1 MKRPGFS
8 WRYALIIIGLI
19 VLAYL
24 VMDFNNRMGALR
36 RLSAQKEVVAA
47 QLEGQLSTQAY
58 LQTQIAYASSDDAVV
73 EWAYE
78 QGSMVRSGDIA
89 VVPVPPAGSTPA
101 PLPTTVAAT
110 THAPNWQFWL
120 WLFVDADRDG

>member
-8 WRYALIIIGLI
+8 WRYALIIVGLI

-36 RLSAQKEVVAA
+36 RLSAQRDVVAA
-47 QLEGQLSTQAY
+47 QLDGQLKTQAH
-58 LQTQIAYASSDDAVV
+58 LQTEIAYATSDEAVV
-73 EWAYE
+73 QWAYE
-78 QGSMVRSGDIA
+78 DGSMARSGDVA

-101 PLPTTVAAT
+101 PLPTTVVPAAQV
-110 THAPNWQFWL
+110 PNWQFWL
-120 WLFVDADRDG
+120 WLFVDVDRGG